1 MEKGA
6 AVDARPIAEK
16 EGQGLVARAL
26 TVDYGEGPVLG
37 PLDLDLPAQG
47 IYTVL
52 GPSGSGKSTLL
63 RAAAGLLPGFGGSL
77 IYGGRPIGRAEPA
90 GAGIRVGLVPQNYG
104 LLPWQTAIANIRT
117 ALKIAKPD
125 EARARR
131 EAAALRWL
139 ELVGLSGLESRYPR
153 ALSGGQQQRVAI
165 ARAFAIRPDLLLLDE
180 PFSALDA
187 VTREGLQRLL
197 LESWRQQPST
207 MLFVTHDVEEA
218 VLLGRQ
224 VVMLTASAGS
234 PILIDNE
241 SVFSLADE
249 DKRDHDVFHEQARH
263 IRGILR
269 EGRWQE

>member
-6 AVDARPIAEK
+6 VIDTRPVAGN

-37 PLDLDLPAQG
+37 PLDLDLPERG

-63 RAAAGLLPGFGGSL
+63 RAAAGLLPGFDGSL
-77 IYGGRPIGRAEPA
+77 IYSGRPIGRTETA
-90 GAGIRVGLVPQNYG
+90 GTDIRVGLVPQNYG

-117 ALKIAKPD
+117 ALKIARPD
-125 EARARR
+125 ETRAQR
-131 EAAALRWL
+131 EATALRWL
-139 ELVGLSGLESRYPR
+139 ELMGLSGLEGRYPR

-218 VLLGRQ
+218 ILLGRKIL
-224 VVMLTASAGS
+224 MLTASADH

-241 SVFSLADE
+241 LIFSIADE
-249 DKRDHDVFHEQARH
+249 NKRDHDAFHDQTRH
-263 IRGILR
+263 IRRIMR
-269 EGRWQE
+269 EGR

>member
-1 MEKGA
+1 MEKGS
-6 AVDARPIAEK
+6 VIDARYVAEK
-16 EGQGLVARAL
+16 EEQGLVARAL

-37 PLDLDLPAQG
+37 PLDLDLPAKG

-63 RAAAGLLPGFGGSL
+63 RAAAGLLPGFGGNLS
-77 IYGGRPIGRAEPA
+77 YSGRSIGRAKVA
-90 GAGIRVGLVPQNYG
+90 GADIRVGLVPQNYG

-117 ALKIAKPD
+117 ALKIARPEED
-125 EARARR
+125 RAQR
-131 EAAALRWL
+131 EANSLRWL
-139 ELVGLSGLESRYPR
+139 ELMGLSGLERRYPR

-197 LESWRQQPST
+197 VKSWRQQPST

-218 VLLGRQ
+218 ILLGRKI
-224 VVMLTASAGS
+224 VMLTASAGN

-241 SVFSLADE
+241 SVFALADE
-249 DKRDHDVFHEQARH
+249 DKRDHDAFHEQTRH
-263 IRGILR
+263 IRRIMR
-269 EGRWQE
+269 EGRGSK

>member
-1 MEKGA
+1 MEKGS
-6 AVDARPIAEK
+6 VIDARYVAEK
-16 EGQGLVARAL
+16 EEQGLVARAL

-37 PLDLDLPAQG
+37 PLDLDLPAKG

-63 RAAAGLLPGFGGSL
+63 RAAAGLLTGFGGSL
-77 IYGGRPIGRAEPA
+77 SYSGRSMGRAKAA
-90 GAGIRVGLVPQNYG
+90 GADIRVGLVPQNYG

-117 ALKIAKPD
+117 ALKISRPEED
-125 EARARR
+125 RAQR
-131 EAAALRWL
+131 EANSLRWL
-139 ELVGLSGLESRYPR
+139 ELMGLSGLERRYPR

-197 LESWRQQPST
+197 MESWRQQPST

-218 VLLGRQ
+218 ILLGRKI
-224 VVMLTASAGS
+224 VMLTASAGH

-241 SVFSLADE
+241 MVFSLADE
-249 DKRDHDVFHEQARH
+249 DKRDHDAFHEQTRY
-263 IRGILR
+263 IRRIMR
-269 EGRWQE
+269 EGRGSK

>member
-1 MEKGA
+1 MEKGVVIDSRHA
-6 AVDARPIAEK
+6 AEK

-37 PLDLDLPAQG
+37 PLDLDLPERG

-63 RAAAGLLPGFGGSL
+63 KAAAGLLPDFGGSL
-77 IYGGRPIGRAEPA
+77 SYGGRPIGSAGVA
-90 GAGIRVGLVPQNYG
+90 GADIRIGLVPQNYG
-104 LLPWQTAIANIRT
+104 LLPWQTAIANVRT
-117 ALKIAKPD
+117 ALKIARPD
-125 EARARR
+125 ESRARR
-131 EAAALRWL
+131 GAAALRWL
-139 ELVGLSGLESRYPR
+139 ALTGLSGLEGRYPR

-218 VLLGRQ
+218 ILLGRKI
-224 VVMLTASAGS
+224 VMLTAAAGH
-234 PILIDNE
+234 PVLIDNE
-241 SVFSLADE
+241 AVFSLADE
-249 DKRDHDVFHEQARH
+249 HKRDHDAFHEQTRH
-263 IRGILR
+263 IRRIMR
-269 EGRWQE
+269 ERR

>member
-1 MEKGA
+1 MEKEA
-6 AVDARPIAEK
+6 AILTPSVAGKSEDQA
-16 EGQGLVARAL
+16 LVARAL

-37 PLDLDLPAQG
+37 PLDLHLPAQG

-63 RAAAGLLPGFGGSL
+63 KAAAGLLPGFGGSL
-77 IYGGRPIGRAEPA
+77 IYGGRPIGSGKAA
-90 GAGIRVGLVPQNYG
+90 GAEIRVGLVPQNYG

-117 ALKIAKPD
+117 ALKIARPD
-125 EARARR
+125 EDRARR
-131 EAAALRWL
+131 EATALRWL
-139 ELVGLSGLESRYPR
+139 ELMGLSGLEGRYPR

-218 VLLGRQ
+218 VLLGRKI
-224 VVMLTASAGS
+224 VILTSSAGH
-234 PILIDNE
+234 PVLIDNE
-241 SVFSLADE
+241 SVFFLADE
-249 DKRDHDVFHEQARH
+249 DKRDHETFYEQTRH
-263 IRGILR
+263 IRRIMR
-269 EGRWQE
+269 EGR